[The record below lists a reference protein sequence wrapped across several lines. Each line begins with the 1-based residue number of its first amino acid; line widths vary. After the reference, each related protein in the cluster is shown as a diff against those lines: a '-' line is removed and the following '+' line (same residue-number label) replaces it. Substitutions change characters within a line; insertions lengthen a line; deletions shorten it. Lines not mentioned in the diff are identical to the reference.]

1 MIDRLPSEIRDHVT
15 YERSWRAKRYGR
27 KSGES
32 DSAYRARRSKM
43 LLQERRFRSFF
54 FLFSL
59 CGVSLL
65 LIDLFCLIFLL
76 ESPETPTFLLAPIW
90 APMLAIAVFV
100 YSVVRLRRALR
111 AETKGSSFWPPGR
124 NRPSSF

>member
-1 MIDRLPSEIRDHVT
+1 MIDRLPSETRNHVT
-15 YERSWRAKRYGR
+15 YERTWRSKRYGR
-27 KSGES
+27 KQGES
-32 DSAYRARRSKM
+32 DAAYRARRSKM
-43 LLQERRFRSFF
+43 QQQERRFRSFF

-65 LIDLFCLIFLL
+65 LIDLSCRLFLVR
-76 ESPETPTFLLAPIW
+76 SPETPRFLLAPIW

-100 YSVVRLRRALR
+100 YSVMRLRRALQ

-124 NRPSSF
+124 NRQP